1 VTTTGGSRGGANT
14 VAVDRRRSGWSR
26 LRWLIGRAWAMEIH
40 GYQSIYRFVFRRPR
54 VPTGSVAFTYSAPI
68 LSVLI
73 VFTVLSAV
81 ELVVVDLIVHRWAP
95 AIRVPLLVLGIWGLV
110 WLIGLLLGVLTRPH
124 AVGPDGVRVRFAAD
138 TDIPVSWADIFSVG
152 RRRRTR
158 KDKEPALVVDDDG
171 SATLHVRVGDET
183 NLEIV
188 LEHDV
193 TVPTT
198 RGPAVVRRITL
209 YADDPKAYLDEV
221 RRHIGR
227 PDGPLS

>member
-1 VTTTGGSRGGANT
+1 MST
-14 VAVDRRRSGWSR
+14 VDVAPRRRSGWAR
-26 LRWLIGRAWAMEIH
+26 LRWLLGRAWAMEIH

-68 LSVLI
+68 LSILI

-95 AIRVPLLVLGIWGLV
+95 GLRVPLLVLGLWGLV

-124 AVGPDGVRVRFAAD
+124 AVGPDGIRVRFAAD
-138 TDIPVSWADIFSVG
+138 VDIPLSWDDVYSVA

-158 KDKEPALVVDDDG
+158 QDDEPALIVADDG

-188 LEHDV
+188 LERDL
-193 TVPTT
+193 TVRTT
-198 RGPAVVRRITL
+198 RGPEVVRRIAL
-209 YADDPKAYLDEV
+209 YADDPTAYLDEV
-221 RRHIGR
+221 RRHLG
-227 PDGPLS
+227 

>member
-1 VTTTGGSRGGANT
+1 M
-14 VAVDRRRSGWSR
+14 
-26 LRWLIGRAWAMEIH
+26 RWLLRRAWAMEIH

-54 VPTGSVAFTYSAPI
+54 VPTGAVGFTYSAPI
-68 LSVLI
+68 LSILI
-73 VFTVLSAV
+73 VLTVVSAV

-95 AIRVPLLVLGIWGLV
+95 GIRVPLLILGAWGLV

-138 TDIPVSWADIFSVG
+138 VDIPVSWEDIYSVG

-158 KDKEPALVVDDDG
+158 KDGEPALIVDDDG

-188 LEHDV
+188 LERDLTVRDDPRSGGGPSDRPVRRRSLGPTWRRFAV
-193 TVPTT
+193 TSAE
-198 RGPAVVRRITL
+198 PAVHPRQL
-209 YADDPKAYLDEV
+209 KAPV
-221 RRHIGR
+221 
-227 PDGPLS
+227 S

>member
-1 VTTTGGSRGGANT
+1 MNPAGESGSRSTVT
-14 VAVDRRRSGWSR
+14 VAPLRRRPWSR
-26 LRWLIGRAWAMEIH
+26 LRWLLRRAWAMEIH
-40 GYQSIYRFVFRRPR
+40 GYQSIYRFVFQRPR
-54 VPTGSVAFTYSAPI
+54 VPAGSVAFTYSAPI

-95 AIRVPLLVLGIWGLV
+95 VLRVPLLVLGIWGLV

-124 AVGPDGVRVRFAAD
+124 AVGSDGVRVRFAAD
-138 TDIPVSWADIFSVG
+138 VDIPVSWDDVYSVG

-158 KDKEPALVVDDDG
+158 QDGEPALIVDDGG

-193 TVPTT
+193 TVRTT
-198 RGPAVVRRITL
+198 RGPAVVRRIAF
-209 YADDPKAYLDEV
+209 YADDPKAYLEEV
-221 RRHIGR
+221 RRHIG
-227 PDGPLS
+227 

>member
-1 VTTTGGSRGGANT
+1 MSSVVTTPERRRPGSR
-14 VAVDRRRSGWSR
+14 V
-26 LRWLIGRAWAMEIH
+26 RWLLGRAWAMEIH

-54 VPTGSVAFTYSAPI
+54 IPSGAAAFTYAAPI
-68 LSVLI
+68 MSILV

-81 ELVVVDLIVHRWAP
+81 ELVVVDLIVHRWVP

-138 TDIPVSWADIFSVG
+138 LDIPVSWDDVASVG

-158 KDKEPALVVDDDG
+158 KDNEPALTVDDDG

-188 LEHDV
+188 LERDV
-193 TVPTT
+193 TVRTT
-198 RGPAVVRRITL
+198 RGPAVVRRIAL
-209 YADDPKAYLDEV
+209 YADDPQAYLDEV
-221 RRHIGR
+221 RRHIG
-227 PDGPLS
+227 

>member
-1 VTTTGGSRGGANT
+1 
-14 VAVDRRRSGWSR
+14 
-26 LRWLIGRAWAMEIH
+26 MEIH

-54 VPTGSVAFTYSAPI
+54 VPAGAVGFTYSAPI
-68 LSVLI
+68 LSILI
-73 VFTVLSAV
+73 VLTVVSAV

-95 AIRVPLLVLGIWGLV
+95 GLRVPLLVLGAWGLV

-138 TDIPVSWADIFSVG
+138 VDIPVSWDDIYSVG
-152 RRRRTR
+152 RRRRTK
-158 KDKEPALVVDDDG
+158 KDGEPAVIVDDDG

-188 LEHDV
+188 FEHDL
-193 TVPTT
+193 TVRTT
-198 RGPAVVRRITL
+198 RGPAVVRRIAL

-221 RRHIGR
+221 RRHIG
-227 PDGPLS
+227 